1 MTNLRLKLFA
11 AGACAVLMLTAT
23 CAAHPGSNAKLL
35 RQIQETI
42 TKIQAMKGPPSMART
57 NEAEHLSELTEKVNS
72 AEVNDRTLGNLISL
86 LDNAPDDSVR
96 LWVAA
101 AIGNLGPRAKSA
113 VPALL
118 RDVRETDCIPLAEMT
133 SAGAARVALK
143 RIGVVPPPLPDCKGK
158 WKSPAKRQKSG
169 KE

>member
-1 MTNLRLKLFA
+1 MTNLGLKPLAALACTLFMA
-11 AGACAVLMLTAT
+11 TTT
-23 CAAHPGSNAKLL
+23 CAAHSGSNAKLL

-42 TKIQAMKGPPSMART
+42 AKIQAMKGPPSMART
-57 NEAEHLSELTEKVNS
+57 NEAEHLSDLTEKINPEKVDN
-72 AEVNDRTLGNLISL
+72 RTLNKLICL

-101 AIGNLGPRAKSA
+101 AIGNLGPRARPA

-118 RDVRETDCIPLAEMT
+118 RDIQENDCIPLAEMT

-143 RIGVVPPPLPDCKGK
+143 RIGVMPPPRNCAGK
-158 WKSPAKRQKSG
+158 RK
-169 KE
+169 